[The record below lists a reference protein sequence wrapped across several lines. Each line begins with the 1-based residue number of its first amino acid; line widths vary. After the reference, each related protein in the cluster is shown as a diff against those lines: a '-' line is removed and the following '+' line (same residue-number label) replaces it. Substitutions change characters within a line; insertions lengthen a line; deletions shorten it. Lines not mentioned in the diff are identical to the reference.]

1 MHAVFENA
9 PVPREG
15 LFHLTDAPGLG
26 LTLVE
31 TAVAE
36 RRVASTG

>member
-1 MHAVFENA
+1 MHAVFES
-9 PVPREG
+9 PPLPKDG

-31 TAVAE
+31 SALATQL
-36 RRVASTG
+36 SS